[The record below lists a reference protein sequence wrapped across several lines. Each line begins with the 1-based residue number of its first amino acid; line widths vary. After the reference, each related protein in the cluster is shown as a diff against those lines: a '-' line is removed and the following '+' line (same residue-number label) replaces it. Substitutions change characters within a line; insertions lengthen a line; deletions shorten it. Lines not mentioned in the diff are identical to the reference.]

1 MVVLYLQDF
10 PSLYCD
16 TSNATQYST
25 VKRPFFPRSL
35 SLDLLTFRKLR
46 NQHGNIAAGHWQVV
60 RLFRLHVQAEKRGSN
75 LQGGAGRINIAILKG
90 G

>member
-1 MVVLYLQDF
+1 MFSKFKWLLYALQDF

-16 TSNATQYST
+16 TNNATEYFA

-46 NQHGNIAAGHWQVV
+46 NQQGNFAAGHCEVL
-60 RLFRLHVQAEKRGSN
+60 RLFRLYVQA
-75 LQGGAGRINIAILKG
+75 
-90 G
+90 